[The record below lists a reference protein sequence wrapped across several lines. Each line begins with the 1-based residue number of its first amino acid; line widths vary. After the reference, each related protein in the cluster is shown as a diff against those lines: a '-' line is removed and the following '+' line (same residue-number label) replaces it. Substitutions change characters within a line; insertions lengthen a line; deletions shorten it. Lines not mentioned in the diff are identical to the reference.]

1 MLPGMDSGENVGEW
15 QGLPA
20 IFQYENGFVA
30 LRGLQRV
37 AAKGGVQP
45 AWFFGEKLESDF
57 FEDRFPVPVEV
68 GGTRLLN
75 DPAVISWMDELAS
88 FKVEAVCV
96 VEGMEKAVTTQ
107 YWRGARARDE
117 RS

>member
-1 MLPGMDSGENVGEW
+1 VLRP
-15 QGLPA
+15 
-20 IFQYENGFVA
+20 FVA

-96 VEGMEKAVTTQ
+96 VEGHGKSGHNAVL
-107 YWRGARARDE
+107 ARSQGTR
-117 RS
+117 